1 MASLNKAILIGA
13 LGKDP
18 ETRYSPDGSAVCS
31 FSLATNEK
39 WKSKD
44 GEKKESTEWHRISTF
59 GKLAEI
65 CGQYLKKG
73 SSVYIEGKINTRKWK
88 DKDGNERY
96 TTQIIADTMQMLGGK
111 TESAPS
117 QPSKP
122 KTVEA
127 MEDDIPF

>member
-1 MASLNKAILIGA
+1 MASLNKAILIGT

-18 ETRYSPDGSAVCS
+18 ETRYSQDGSAVCS
-31 FSLATNEK
+31 FSIATNEK
-39 WKSKD
+39 WKSKN
-44 GEKKESTEWHRISTF
+44 GEKKESTEWHRISAF

-73 SSVYIEGKINTRKWK
+73 ASVYIEGKINTRKWK

-111 TESAPS
+111 TESAPN
-117 QPSKP
+117 KP
-122 KTVEA
+122 KTVDA
-127 MEDDIPF
+127 LEDDIPF